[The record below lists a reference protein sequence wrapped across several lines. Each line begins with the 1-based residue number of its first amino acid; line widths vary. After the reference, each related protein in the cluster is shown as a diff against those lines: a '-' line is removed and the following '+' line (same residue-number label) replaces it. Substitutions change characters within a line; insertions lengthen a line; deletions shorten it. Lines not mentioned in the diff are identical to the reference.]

1 MVSAAARRNL
11 EAHIA
16 GERAGDLEALMA
28 PLAAQPRYVIP
39 GFVLEGRAAVRRM
52 YELALPQI
60 TAESSD
66 EYLRALDD
74 PRVTRW
80 GTDHCVIEYDA
91 RYPWHQGMVV
101 VVLFDGERLRSENT
115 YFTTAA
121 RFARTF
127 PPEAFAGV
135 PGATVAS

>member
-1 MVSAAARRNL
+1 MVSAAARRSL

-28 PLAAQPRYVIP
+28 PLSANPRYVIP

-52 YELALPQI
+52 YELALPQL

-80 GTDHCVIEYDA
+80 GDDHCVIEYDG
-91 RYPWHQGMVV
+91 RYPWHAGMVV
-101 VVLFDGERLRSENT
+101 VVHFDGDSVKSENT

-121 RFARTF
+121 GFARTF
-127 PPEAFAGV
+127 PPDAYAGV
-135 PGATVAS
+135 PGVEILR